1 MRPARH
7 HLCAQHPH
15 PACCVPSRPPDEQTP
30 ADQAQQ
36 QAWDRWYAE
45 AREHPDVGVRLMAL
59 EHWAQQ
65 PRETMDPVTAALVDE
80 DEQVRTWAQELY
92 DQQLTREATRARP
105 VQEEGPE
112 GGTTP

>member
-1 MRPARH
+1 
-7 HLCAQHPH
+7 
-15 PACCVPSRPPDEQTP
+15 
-30 ADQAQQ
+30 
-36 QAWDRWYAE
+36 
-45 AREHPDVGVRLMAL
+45 
-59 EHWAQQ
+59 
-65 PRETMDPVTAALVDE
+65 MDPVTAALVDE